1 MRLTLYEAPTRETR
15 PGHNTANFV
24 PYSLGRAEHFFQLVG
39 LTSDVNWEAQE
50 TLLLVSLYFFG
61 GGGGG
66 RPCSLREVR
75 GFFNVPCSQQSRCR
89 RRGLRFIVLIR
100 ED

>member
-1 MRLTLYEAPTRETR
+1 MKHQPVKQGQATTPRTSCPTLQVRR
-15 PGHNTANFV
+15 NI
-24 PYSLGRAEHFFQLVG
+24 FFQLVG

-50 TLLLVSLYFFG
+50 TLLLVSLYFFRG
-61 GGGGG
+61 GGEGG

>member
-24 PYSLGRAEHFFQLVG
+24 PYSSGTAEHFFQLVG

-50 TLLLVSLYFFG
+50 TLLLVSLYFFRG
-61 GGGGG
+61 GGA
-66 RPCSLREVR
+66 SLL
-75 GFFNVPCSQQSRCR
+75 FA
-89 RRGLRFIVLIR
+89 
-100 ED
+100 